1 LRWLVVRPRHD
12 STGYQTDLGSRRIT
26 MYCHFMLATFMLA
39 AMFAALVL
47 TSTPAA
53 ARTTPFSFT
62 YDVTDEPDTSCG
74 FLVLR
79 DDVGKA
85 MGRASDSRF
94 DITNTGI
101 ATLTNPDN
109 GLFVTQE
116 YEVLFKNGN
125 FVTNADGTQESDNTA
140 VGTSTLYDM
149 NGNVLLRSYG
159 PETVHFV
166 MDPSL
171 PFPDNIISQEITFE
185 HGAHDGYCETLIAAI
200 GPGATP

>member
-1 LRWLVVRPRHD
+1 MHRYPIR
-12 STGYQTDLGSRRIT
+12 
-26 MYCHFMLATFMLA
+26 ATFVLA
-39 AMFAALVL
+39 AMLAALVL

-62 YDVTDEPDTSCG
+62 YVTTDEPDTSCG

-94 DITNTGI
+94 DITNAGV

-116 YEVLFKNGN
+116 YQVLFKNGN
-125 FVTNADGTQESDNTA
+125 FVTNADGTEESDNTA
-140 VGTSTLYDM
+140 VGPSTLYDM

-159 PETVHFV
+159 PITVHLV
-166 MDPSL
+166 IDPSL
-171 PFPDNIISQEITFE
+171 PFPDNIISQEITFA
-185 HGAHDGYCETLIAAI
+185 HGAHDGYCETLTAAI
-200 GPGATP
+200 GPEATA